1 MVRVLVFKLR
11 YNLSDAK
18 IDDAGTKALFDG
30 VVNQLMRRSYI
41 ASGGQI
47 IDATLAPAQ
56 AAYSQS

>member
-1 MVRVLVFKLR
+1 MFKLR

-30 VVNQLMRRSYI
+30 VANQLMRRSYI